1 MSDNQKYYYMRLK
14 EDFFDSDDMILLESK
29 DGDDG
34 YKYSNILLKLYC
46 RSLKYSGRLMYN
58 DRIPFDPNMIA
69 ILTRHSVAI
78 VEKALY
84 YFKEM
89 GLIEVLET
97 GAIYISDI
105 QLYIGKSSTE
115 ADRIKAYRKQIEQEK
130 STKVQQ
136 LNDTNVQMYNKST
149 PELEL
154 ETELEKEIEKEIEK
168 ETDVS
173 VLFENYLKIFSE
185 YTKGVKNQPRAKARQ
200 VFVQLA
206 PEQRQL
212 ALIGAKN
219 YIVWYDKTDQGPYY
233 SKNAFA
239 FLDDMLFMEYQEVP
253 EVSKVGDKKVS
264 KAPEWSNPTYENKTT
279 EEDLAKLEEIR
290 QEALNKLGP
299 QENE

>member
-136 LNDTNVQMYNKST
+136 LNDKNVQMYDEST
-149 PELEL
+149 PEL
-154 ETELEKEIEKEIEK
+154 ELEKEIEKEIEK

-185 YTKGVKNQPRAKARQ
+185 YTKDVKNQPRAKAKQ
-200 VFVQLA
+200 VFLQLT

-239 FLDDMLFMEYQEVP
+239 FLDDMLFMNYQEVP
-253 EVSKVGDKKVS
+253 EASKIGDKKAS

-279 EEDLAKLEEIR
+279 DEELAKLEKIR
-290 QEALNKLGP
+290 QDALSKLGP
-299 QENE
+299 LENE

>member
-1 MSDNQKYYYMRLK
+1 MSKTKRFWWLK
-14 EDFFDSDDMILLESK
+14 ISEDFFNAKEIKFLRKVAGGDTFALIYQRMMILSLNTE
-29 DGDDG
+29 G
-34 YKYSNILLKLYC
+34 KLYFENIGNTFAEEIAVELDEEVKNVEMTLNY
-46 RSLKYSGRLMYN
+46 LKG
-58 DRIPFDPNMIA
+58 
-69 ILTRHSVAI
+69 
-78 VEKALY
+78 K
-84 YFKEM
+84 
-89 GLIEVLET
+89 GLIDFGESDSTLEFKQVPSLIGT
-97 GAIYISDI
+97 ETNWARYKNQAREKELKELENVQSISNHKEQEQDKE
-105 QLYIGKSSTE
+105 LDSEK
-115 ADRIKAYRKQIEQEK
+115 DIEQK
-130 STKVQQ
+130 S
-136 LNDTNVQMYNKST
+136 
-149 PELEL
+149 
-154 ETELEKEIEKEIEK
+154 
-168 ETDVS
+168 DVS

>member
-1 MSDNQKYYYMRLK
+1 MSKTKRFWWLK
-14 EDFFDSDDMILLESK
+14 ISEDFFNAKEIKFLRKVAGGDTFALIYQRMMILSLNT
-29 DGDDG
+29 DG
-34 YKYSNILLKLYC
+34 KLYFENIGNTFADEIAVELDEEVKNVEMTLNY
-46 RSLKYSGRLMYN
+46 LKG
-58 DRIPFDPNMIA
+58 
-69 ILTRHSVAI
+69 
-78 VEKALY
+78 K
-84 YFKEM
+84 
-89 GLIEVLET
+89 GLIDFGESDSTLEFKQVPSLIGSET
-97 GAIYISDI
+97 NWARYKNQAREKKVE
-105 QLYIGKSSTE
+105 QLENVQSMSNY
-115 ADRIKAYRKQIEQEK
+115 QEQEQEQEQDK
-130 STKVQQ
+130 
-136 LNDTNVQMYNKST
+136 
-149 PELEL
+149 ELDS
-154 ETELEKEIEKEIEK
+154 EKEQ

-173 VLFENYLKIFSE
+173 VMFENYLKIFSE

-200 VFVQLA
+200 VFIQLA

-212 ALIGAKN
+212 AVVGAKN

-264 KAPEWSNPTYENKTT
+264 KAPEWSNPAYENKTT

>member
-1 MSDNQKYYYMRLK
+1 MSKTKRFWWLK
-14 EDFFDSDDMILLESK
+14 ISEDFFNAKEIKFLRKVAGGDTFALIYQRMMILSLNT
-29 DGDDG
+29 GG
-34 YKYSNILLKLYC
+34 KLYFENIGNTFAEEIAVELDEEVKNVEMTLNY
-46 RSLKYSGRLMYN
+46 LKG
-58 DRIPFDPNMIA
+58 
-69 ILTRHSVAI
+69 
-78 VEKALY
+78 K
-84 YFKEM
+84 
-89 GLIEVLET
+89 GLIDFGESDSTLEFKQVP
-97 GAIYISDI
+97 S
-105 QLYIGKSSTE
+105 LIGTE
-115 ADRIKAYRKQIEQEK
+115 TNWARYKNQAREKELKELENVQSMSNHKEQEQYKELDSEKDIEQK
-130 STKVQQ
+130 S
-136 LNDTNVQMYNKST
+136 
-149 PELEL
+149 
-154 ETELEKEIEKEIEK
+154 
-168 ETDVS
+168 DVS

-219 YIVWYDKTDQGPYY
+219 YIDWYDKTEQGVYY

-239 FLDDMLFMEYQEVP
+239 FLDDMLFMDYQEVP
-253 EVSKVGDKKVS
+253 EASKAGDKKVS

>member
-1 MSDNQKYYYMRLK
+1 MSKTKRFWWLK
-14 EDFFDSDDMILLESK
+14 ISEDFFNAKEIKFLRKVAGGDTFALIYQRMMILSLSTEGKLYFENIGNTFAEEIAVELDEEVKNVEMTLNYLKGKGLIDFGESDSTLEFKQVPSLIGTETNWARYKNQAREKESK
-29 DGDDG
+29 ELENVQSMSN
-34 YKYSNILLKLYC
+34 YK
-46 RSLKYSGRLMYN
+46 
-58 DRIPFDPNMIA
+58 
-69 ILTRHSVAI
+69 
-78 VEKALY
+78 
-84 YFKEM
+84 
-89 GLIEVLET
+89 
-97 GAIYISDI
+97 
-105 QLYIGKSSTE
+105 
-115 ADRIKAYRKQIEQEK
+115 EQEQEQDK
-130 STKVQQ
+130 
-136 LNDTNVQMYNKST
+136 
-149 PELEL
+149 ELDS
-154 ETELEKEIEKEIEK
+154 EKDKEQK
-168 ETDVS
+168 TDVS